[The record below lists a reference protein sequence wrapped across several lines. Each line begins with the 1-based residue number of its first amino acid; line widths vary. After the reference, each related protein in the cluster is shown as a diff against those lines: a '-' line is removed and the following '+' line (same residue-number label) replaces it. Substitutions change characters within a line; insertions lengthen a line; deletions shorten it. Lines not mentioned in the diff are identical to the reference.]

1 MKQKISV
8 KLTVDFH
15 DDTLQAD
22 VDEAV
27 VDAVNSLKS
36 MLTFIPSL
44 KGKTSQGK
52 TVSFKLSDVE
62 VN

>member
-1 MKQKISV
+1 MKQKIAV

-27 VDAVNSLKS
+27 VDAVNSLKG
-36 MLTFIPSL
+36 MLACIPSL
-44 KGKTSQGK
+44 KGKTTKGK